1 MYVESS
7 WIFIAI
13 LLAKILVK
21 VVDKTDSKSFCLIY
35 LRLEDILLMLL
46 LEVLWVILTSWG
58 LHPLVYEKAFLFKM
72 NVIFPT

>member
-13 LLAKILVK
+13 LLAKILIK
-21 VVDKTDSKSFCLIY
+21 VVDKTDSKSFCLIH

-46 LEVLWVILTSWG
+46 LEVLWERLTS
-58 LHPLVYEKAFLFKM
+58 
-72 NVIFPT
+72 